1 MRLLYFRDGRFQAYE
16 LEPRARSDV
25 LAVEKAIRSFA
36 NDKGDIS
43 SICIQVGKEY
53 IPICHVDEARVVS
66 RMLTAD
72 HDCFT
77 DHFYDK
83 GFEDRE
89 SSTPCPPATPLD
101 AYDENH
107 LWKLEFEYQQN
118 EDLGTPCFGSSQ
130 AHADVY

>member
-1 MRLLYFRDGRFQAYE
+1 MRLVYFREGRWQAYD
-16 LEPRARSDV
+16 LEPRARSDAF
-25 LAVEKAIRSFA
+25 AVEKVIRSFA
-36 NDKGDIS
+36 NDRGDVS
-43 SICIQVGKEY
+43 SISIHIGREY

-66 RMLTAD
+66 RMLTTD

-77 DHFYDK
+77 DHFYEK
-83 GFEDRE
+83 GFEDLK
-89 SSTPCPPATPLD
+89 SGTMPPPATPLD

-130 AHADVY
+130 AHTDVF

>member
-1 MRLLYFRDGRFQAYE
+1 MRLVYYHDGRFRACD

-25 LAVEKAIRSFA
+25 LAVEKVIRSFA

-43 SICIQVGKEY
+43 SVSVQIGKEY
-53 IPICHVDEARVVS
+53 IPICHVDEARIVS

-77 DHFYDK
+77 DDFYER

-89 SSTPCPPATPLD
+89 GSTAAPAATPLD

-107 LWKLEFEYQQN
+107 MWKLEFEYQQN
-118 EDLGTPCFGSSQ
+118 EDLGTPSFGSSH
-130 AHADVY
+130 AHPDVY

>member
-1 MRLLYFRDGRFQAYE
+1 
-16 LEPRARSDV
+16 
-25 LAVEKAIRSFA
+25 
-36 NDKGDIS
+36 
-43 SICIQVGKEY
+43 
-53 IPICHVDEARVVS
+53 
-66 RMLTAD
+66 MLTAD

-77 DHFYDK
+77 EHFYDK